1 MMTDRQRGS
10 AGARSGRRWG
20 PTVLSLGVGD
30 CAVLLSE
37 VKPQLAFVSEVEVT
51 LFTLKGGGKKIT
63 LQWWWEKNPISVV
76 FLTWSSLSLSLSLF
90 FPFL

>member
-10 AGARSGRRWG
+10 AGACSGRRWG

-51 LFTLKGGGKKIT
+51 LFTLKGGEKKNHFTMVVGKK
-63 LQWWWEKNPISVV
+63 NPSV
-76 FLTWSSLSLSLSLF
+76 LF
-90 FPFL
+90 F

>member
-51 LFTLKGGGKKIT
+51 LFTLKGGGKKNHFT
-63 LQWWWEKNPISVV
+63 MVVGKNPHHCCFSDLV
-76 FLTWSSLSLSLSLF
+76 
-90 FPFL
+90 